1 MDGNNRW
8 SKINNK
14 SLHETYKLGANKLF
28 KISNYLFNKR
38 KIKVIS
44 AFAFSINNQKRS
56 KKNLLIINKVIND
69 ILNDD
74 FSNKKYEFKI
84 NFIGDLSFFS
94 SDIQK
99 KINQLK
105 FKNINSKKI
114 LNVFLNYGGQEEIIE
129 IINHFKSYKNKTTKK
144 DIHNFFKNKYPDPD
158 LLIRTGGFQRLS
170 NFILYQV
177 AFTEFFFIKKLW
189 PDLKFI
195 DIEKILYK
203 YSITKRKFGK

>member
-28 KISNYLFNKR
+28 KTSNYLFNKR

-74 FSNKKYEFKI
+74 FLNKKFEFKI

-105 FKNINSKKI
+105 YKNINSKKI

-129 IINHFKSYKNKTTKK
+129 IINHFKSYKKK
-144 DIHNFFKNKYPDPD
+144 NY
-158 LLIRTGGFQRLS
+158 
-170 NFILYQV
+170 
-177 AFTEFFFIKKLW
+177 KKR
-189 PDLKFI
+189 
-195 DIEKILYK
+195 
-203 YSITKRKFGK
+203 YS